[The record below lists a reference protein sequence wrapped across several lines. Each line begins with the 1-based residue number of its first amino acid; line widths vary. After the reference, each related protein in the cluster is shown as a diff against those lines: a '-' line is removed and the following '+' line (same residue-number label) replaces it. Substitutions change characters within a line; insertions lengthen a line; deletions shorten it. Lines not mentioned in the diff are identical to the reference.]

1 MSLQYIIDNAE
12 EISLDRRKI
21 SGQTLTRSGQVRISS
36 LASKVPW
43 RITVKPGSGMNIRTH
58 RAELESITAADRI
71 QIQTINIGSTNT
83 GLSYLTN
90 YLGNA
95 SVSQR
100 NAATFVSANILDAT
114 LEFPGVSPGVTLFQ
128 PGDLIS
134 LDSPYKYPYTVTA
147 QVVKGATDQ
156 VVVPLSRPFI
166 NQSGYT
172 TSGAGLRFGSAVTWN
187 VVVANRPT
195 FTITPGGWIV
205 WNGDFELVEVIE
217 D

>member
-58 RAELESITAADRI
+58 RAELESITNADRI
-71 QIQTINIGSTNT
+71 QIQTINIGQSNERL
-83 GLSYLTN
+83 GYLTE
-90 YLGNA
+90 YKGNLN
-95 SVSQR
+95 SSQR
-100 NAATFVSANILDAT
+100 AAAQFLGANILDAT
-114 LEFPGVSPGVTLFQ
+114 VNLPGVTSGTVVFQ
-128 PGDLIS
+128 PGDLFS
-134 LDSPYKYPYTVTA
+134 LAAGYRYPYTVTS
-147 QVVKGATDQ
+147 QVIKGSGDQ

-166 NQSGYT
+166 FQ
-172 TSGAGLRFGSAVTWN
+172 AGFTHTESALRLGSEVTWN

-195 FTITPGGWIV
+195 FTITPGGWIR